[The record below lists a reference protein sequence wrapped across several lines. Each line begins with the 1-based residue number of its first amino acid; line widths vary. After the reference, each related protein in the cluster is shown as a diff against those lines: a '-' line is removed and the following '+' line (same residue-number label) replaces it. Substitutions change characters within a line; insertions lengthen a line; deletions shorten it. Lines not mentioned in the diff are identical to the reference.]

1 MDGWIDGWMDRWM
14 DGKIDS
20 WMERQIDG
28 WMDRWMDGWID
39 RQIWAQF
46 QIAISSPDLWFDMF
60 HHSEV
65 GIPYPK
71 MTTIQY

>member
-1 MDGWIDGWMDRWM
+1 MDGWIDRWM
-14 DGKIDS
+14 DA
-20 WMERQIDG
+20 
-28 WMDRWMDGWID
+28 WID

-60 HHSEV
+60 HHAEV
-65 GIPYPK
+65 GISYPK